1 MGYISIQINKA
12 KGSADTGASDHIERK
27 TIPKNADPTRT
38 HLNREL
44 VEFPDGVSDRTEAI
58 SHRIRTA
65 GIKRKITPDQVRAIR
80 IVLSGTHEDMMKIQ
94 DEGRLDEWCDDN
106 LQWLHRTF
114 GKENTVSAVLHMDEH
129 TPHIHATVVPIVTG
143 ERRKAKKKQTEGK
156 RSYRKKANIVRLC
169 AQKEERKFKS
179 WFLYVHS
186 LIIGVVSWVVVPV
199 YEFRFYALAIA
210 FSHLVIDVIKTYS
223 PKGLW
228 NFVIDQV
235 AHLAILIIVIFSF
248 DTTTKL
254 PIQSMDCNGS
264 YSIPL
269 FILALLLCIKPA
281 NILIK
286 LVLKKYQVGETQ
298 SCENIKN
305 AGALIGNLERILTII
320 FVIIG
325 QYEAI
330 GFIIAAKSILRFKD
344 TDTAKTE
351 YVLAGTFLS
360 FGIALLC
367 GLMATK

>member
-1 MGYISIQINKA
+1 MNSW
-12 KGSADTGASDHIERK
+12 
-27 TIPKNADPTRT
+27 
-38 HLNREL
+38 L
-44 VEFPDGVSDRTEAI
+44 F
-58 SHRIRTA
+58 
-65 GIKRKITPDQVRAIR
+65 
-80 IVLSGTHEDMMKIQ
+80 LSLLLAH
-94 DEGRLDEWCDDN
+94 
-106 LQWLHRTF
+106 
-114 GKENTVSAVLHMDEH
+114 
-129 TPHIHATVVPIVTG
+129 VTG
-143 ERRKAKKKQTEGK
+143 DFYLQNDK
-156 RSYRKKANIVRLC
+156 YC

-186 LIIGVVSWVVVPV
+186 LIIGGVSWAVVPV
-199 YEFRFYALAIA
+199 CDFGFYALAIA
-210 FSHLVIDVIKTYS
+210 ISHFIIDAIKTYS

-228 NFVIDQV
+228 NFIIDQI
-235 AHLAILIIVIFSF
+235 AHLSILIIVALSF
-248 DTTTKL
+248 DTASEL
-254 PIQSMDCNGS
+254 PIQSIDCNES
-264 YSIPL
+264 FSIPM
-269 FILALLLCIKPA
+269 FILAVLLCIKPA

-330 GFIIAAKSILRFKD
+330 GFIIAVKSILRFKD

-367 GLMATK
+367 GLMTTK

>member
-1 MGYISIQINKA
+1 MNSW
-12 KGSADTGASDHIERK
+12 
-27 TIPKNADPTRT
+27 
-38 HLNREL
+38 L
-44 VEFPDGVSDRTEAI
+44 F
-58 SHRIRTA
+58 
-65 GIKRKITPDQVRAIR
+65 
-80 IVLSGTHEDMMKIQ
+80 LSLILAHVIGDFY
-94 DEGRLDEWCDDN
+94 
-106 LQWLHRTF
+106 LQND
-114 GKENTVSAVLHMDEH
+114 K
-129 TPHIHATVVPIVTG
+129 
-143 ERRKAKKKQTEGK
+143 
-156 RSYRKKANIVRLC
+156 YC

-228 NFVIDQV
+228 NFVIDHIHRGMSFAEIIQV
-235 AHLAILIIVIFSF
+235 AHLAVLIIVIFSF

>member
-1 MGYISIQINKA
+1 MNSW
-12 KGSADTGASDHIERK
+12 
-27 TIPKNADPTRT
+27 
-38 HLNREL
+38 L
-44 VEFPDGVSDRTEAI
+44 F
-58 SHRIRTA
+58 
-65 GIKRKITPDQVRAIR
+65 
-80 IVLSGTHEDMMKIQ
+80 LSLLLAH
-94 DEGRLDEWCDDN
+94 
-106 LQWLHRTF
+106 
-114 GKENTVSAVLHMDEH
+114 
-129 TPHIHATVVPIVTG
+129 VTG
-143 ERRKAKKKQTEGK
+143 DFYLQNDK
-156 RSYRKKANIVRLC
+156 YC

-186 LIIGVVSWVVVPV
+186 LIIGGVSWAVVPV
-199 YEFRFYALAIA
+199 CDFGFYALAIA
-210 FSHLVIDVIKTYS
+210 ISHFIDAIKTYS

-228 NFVIDQV
+228 NFIIDQI
-235 AHLAILIIVIFSF
+235 AHLSILIIVALSF
-248 DTTTKL
+248 DTASEL
-254 PIQSMDCNGS
+254 PIQSMDCNES
-264 YSIPL
+264 FSIPM
-269 FILALLLCIKPA
+269 FILAVLLCIKPA

-367 GLMATK
+367 GLMTTK

>member
-1 MGYISIQINKA
+1 MNSW
-12 KGSADTGASDHIERK
+12 
-27 TIPKNADPTRT
+27 
-38 HLNREL
+38 L
-44 VEFPDGVSDRTEAI
+44 F
-58 SHRIRTA
+58 
-65 GIKRKITPDQVRAIR
+65 
-80 IVLSGTHEDMMKIQ
+80 LSLLLAHVIGDFY
-94 DEGRLDEWCDDN
+94 
-106 LQWLHRTF
+106 LQND
-114 GKENTVSAVLHMDEH
+114 K
-129 TPHIHATVVPIVTG
+129 
-143 ERRKAKKKQTEGK
+143 
-156 RSYRKKANIVRLC
+156 YC

-228 NFVIDQV
+228 K
-235 AHLAILIIVIFSF
+235 FSF

-367 GLMATK
+367 GLMVTK

>member
-1 MGYISIQINKA
+1 MNSW
-12 KGSADTGASDHIERK
+12 
-27 TIPKNADPTRT
+27 
-38 HLNREL
+38 L
-44 VEFPDGVSDRTEAI
+44 F
-58 SHRIRTA
+58 
-65 GIKRKITPDQVRAIR
+65 
-80 IVLSGTHEDMMKIQ
+80 LSLLLAH
-94 DEGRLDEWCDDN
+94 
-106 LQWLHRTF
+106 
-114 GKENTVSAVLHMDEH
+114 
-129 TPHIHATVVPIVTG
+129 VTG
-143 ERRKAKKKQTEGK
+143 DFYLQNDK
-156 RSYRKKANIVRLC
+156 YC

-186 LIIGVVSWVVVPV
+186 LIIGGVSWAVVPV
-199 YEFRFYALAIA
+199 CDFGFYALAFYALAIA
-210 FSHLVIDVIKTYS
+210 ISHFIIDAIKTYS

-228 NFVIDQV
+228 NFIIDQI
-235 AHLAILIIVIFSF
+235 AHLSILIIVALSF
-248 DTTTKL
+248 DTASEL
-254 PIQSMDCNGS
+254 PIQSIDCNES
-264 YSIPL
+264 FSIPM
-269 FILALLLCIKPA
+269 FILAVLLCIKPA

-330 GFIIAAKSILRFKD
+330 GFIIVAKSILRFKD

-367 GLMATK
+367 GLMTTK